1 MDSLEAENKVFG
13 RSLFFFLTKTTFYT
27 NFGVRTGASIYG
39 GVNPANLYCTDLN
52 KVSLIFFLLTSV
64 IYRYLLYVALFAL
77 TYISIS
83 STRPTPLKAAVWS
96 FLAEVR
102 ICMFYCLILWF
113 SATVIFLFLFL
124 LGILSDEWRVESN
137 LKNWKLSLD
146 RVLFRLLPVPNSWRP
161 YHVFLNI
168 KLTQIIII
176 SCIIVA
182 LYVFHLNKS
191 FLMPYMSCFQ
201 ILLPFYALR

>member
-1 MDSLEAENKVFG
+1 M
-13 RSLFFFLTKTTFYT
+13 
-27 NFGVRTGASIYG
+27 RTRASIDG
-39 GVNPANLYCTDLN
+39 GVNPAKLYWTDLN

-96 FLAEVR
+96 FFAEVR
-102 ICMFYCLILWF
+102 ICMFYCLILRF

-137 LKNWKLSLD
+137 LKNPHPPKVMFFFVFYPSPTNADHATCFWIWSSL
-146 RVLFRLLPVPNSWRP
+146 R
-161 YHVFLNI
+161 
-168 KLTQIIII
+168 
-176 SCIIVA
+176 A
-182 LYVFHLNKS
+182 L
-191 FLMPYMSCFQ
+191 
-201 ILLPFYALR
+201 